1 MIRLKEGKAELL
13 AGRRHPWVYSGSVAG
28 AEGEALQGGLAP
40 VADASGRTLGWG
52 FYSPASLIAVRLVAW
67 GEAQPPADWLERRL
81 AQAGELRRRLA
92 LDTDAF
98 RLVNAEGDLL
108 PGLVVDVY
116 RRTTVVRP
124 LIRGM
129 EEFLGRIEAALA
141 ERFPDNAIFLKRD
154 EKAARL
160 EGLRRP
166 TGYLRGTG
174 DGTQAITEAGL
185 EFPVDIERGQKTGF
199 YLDQRDNRLLVRRLA
214 AGPQAAGSRVLNLY
228 AYTGAFA
235 LQAVAGGAA
244 EAVSVESSRGALATA
259 REAVRLNPHLPADR
273 FQWVEGDALEYL
285 AADRTGAGSSLFDLL
300 IVDPPPFARRR
311 SDLPGALKAYA
322 QVNRLAFARTAPGG
336 LVLTFSCS
344 SAVSSE
350 LFTGALTDAARQ
362 AGRPLQLLQALHSA
376 PDHPVAAAHPEGEY
390 LKGWLLR
397 VL

>member
-1 MIRLKEGKAELL
+1 VGENFAL
-13 AGRRHPWVYSGSVAG
+13 GRGRAGSVPRLREIG
-28 AEGEALQGGLAP
+28 
-40 VADASGRTLGWG
+40 
-52 FYSPASLIAVRLVAW
+52 ASLGFAVEPVPLRL
-67 GEAQPPADWLERRL
+67 GLGSLGLPPVEDRQRR
-81 AQAGELRRRLA
+81 G
-92 LDTDAF
+92 
-98 RLVNAEGDLL
+98 N
-108 PGLVVDVY
+108 
-116 RRTTVVRP
+116 VR
-124 LIRGM
+124 
-129 EEFLGRIEAALA
+129 
-141 ERFPDNAIFLKRD
+141 
-154 EKAARL
+154 
-160 EGLRRP
+160 
-166 TGYLRGTG
+166 
-174 DGTQAITEAGL
+174 
-185 EFPVDIERGQKTGF
+185 
-199 YLDQRDNRLLVRRLA
+199 A
-214 AGPQAAGSRVLNLY
+214 AGPQAAGPPAAGSRVLNLF

-362 AGRPLQLLQALHSA
+362 AGRELQLLQALHSA